1 MIEMMT
7 MMCCRRKEE
16 DPEERPS
23 MGGRGHPLF
32 GNLNPFD
39 ILQHLLKKS
48 RSHSVVFFPQ
58 LQFSGSDKKA
68 KKVPDSLR
76 AYAESVSQFKAAQK
90 REQESQRRLSV
101 DPSKRYQLN
110 HLASE
115 RYELNRLAGGGR
127 YPSQD
132 YDFHNS
138 VRRSGSGLNGNDTMP
153 DSVEELSEIQENSLG
168 SLESTESS
176 HTEEEKDYDYEYDYE
191 DDEASDNEEDSEKSD
206 EGPEYYYYYY
216 YEYPDEGIDISH
228 EMDAGASEPIYEPL
242 PTPLWQIGKHINSTD
257 EAEKSESISE
267 SKN

>member
-7 MMCCRRKEE
+7 MMFCRRKEE

-48 RSHSVVFFPQ
+48 RSHSLVFFPQ

-101 DPSKRYQLN
+101 DK
-110 HLASE
+110 SE
-115 RYELNRLAGGGR
+115 RYELNHLAGGGR

-191 DDEASDNEEDSEKSD
+191 DDEAADNEEDSEKSD

-242 PTPLWQIGKHINSTD
+242 PTPLWQKGKHINSTK
-257 EAEKSESISE
+257 EAESGEKSENI
-267 SKN
+267 NQ

>member
-7 MMCCRRKEE
+7 MMFCRRKEE

-48 RSHSVVFFPQ
+48 RSHSVVFFPE
-58 LQFSGSDKKA
+58 LKISGSDKKA

-101 DPSKRYQLN
+101 DPSERYELN